1 MKQLKGPKAK
11 ESLSQRENA
20 VEENQGW
27 VRYSTR
33 FGVTLRGDV
42 LHLGRL
48 LNSFR
53 PPGYQLA
60 QGSCNSLN
68 GTLVALKDQC

>member
-1 MKQLKGPKAK
+1 MKRLKGPKAK

-20 VEENQGW
+20 VDENKGW

-33 FGVTLRGDV
+33 FRVTLRGEV

-60 QGSCNSLN
+60 QAA
-68 GTLVALKDQC
+68 VIH

>member
-1 MKQLKGPKAK
+1 MKWLKGPKAK
-11 ESLSQRENA
+11 ESLSQHFHA
-20 VEENQGW
+20 VEENKGW

-33 FGVTLRGDV
+33 FRVTLRGDV
-42 LHLGRL
+42 LYLGRL

-60 QGSCNSLN
+60 QGCCNSLN
-68 GTLVALKDQC
+68 GTLVA